1 MVIGKDGREYIALH
15 LVVPYPIA
23 APATAG
29 VTIAAIGDVK
39 TAVGR
44 ETLLQKEEAML
55 MFQLL
60 ADIVE

>member
-1 MVIGKDGREYIALH
+1 MEENIALH
-15 LVVPYPIA
+15 LVVPYPTA

-39 TAVGR
+39 IAVGK

-55 MFQLL
+55 MLQLL